1 MKIKIARIKK
11 NKDIIGI
18 FCPRRNKAKMK
29 RRMAIIELTILP
41 ILFFPNLFI
50 I

>member
-1 MKIKIARIKK
+1 MKIKMARIKK
-11 NKDIIGI
+11 NRDKIGM

-29 RRMAIIELTILP
+29 RRMAIIELMTFP

-50 I
+50 M